1 MNDREMLE
9 YLAGEFEKCPWC
21 NCRRLLTGPHGPHCP
36 LGKHLHPEAVEG
48 SWQWGMAQGR
58 SGTKVRESAWPKGRY
73 VTFRPLPQNEPA
85 GMWVDQSGAEV
96 GTPHYNTDWELWEP
110 EPEEGT
116 AVMIKVEAT
125 E

>member
-1 MNDREMLE
+1 MNDRDALE
-9 YLAGEFEKCPWC
+9 KLGCRDAG
-21 NCRRLLTGPHGPHCP
+21 CRVCGSLWPTHTTTCW

-110 EPEEGT
+110 EPEGGT